1 MSSRPAAARSF
12 DNDKCGR
19 RALRNWALREGA
31 GRAALEPT
39 GRFHRALHQ
48 CLADA
53 GIEVVVVNPRRTR
66 NFARSIGKEAKNDLT
81 DAEVLAVFARLQLGE
96 ASEPKA
102 ETLQQLADLVG
113 ARRNL
118 VDCRD
123 ALRKAH
129 GEFCED
135 AANRMNRSIATIV
148 EEIAGLDTAIA
159 ARMRSDEGLKR
170 RSEIIRSVPGLRA
183 VTAAVLCAEMPELG
197 AVGHPQAAALVGV
210 APLRPGQR
218 ADIAGRAGSGAGGS
232 MCATCCTWPRSPPS
246 AATPTCGDSTS
257 GCVLREA
264 LQGRDRRGHAQAGHS
279 AERLAAPESG
289 VAAGGA
295 GQSRPAHEGAAVGL
309 PAASPGRALLCSGC
323 ARKRT
328 RALLGS
334 NPPGIRAWRLT
345 IAPAA
350 A

>member
-1 MSSRPAAARSF
+1 MHATSSTPPEVTVGIDVSKVRLDAHVEPTGAARSF

-39 GRFHRALHQ
+39 GRYHRALHQ

-66 NFARSIGKEAKNDLT
+66 NFARSIGKEARNDLT

-96 ASEPKA
+96 ASEPRA
-102 ETLQQLADLVG
+102 GTLQQLADLVG

-135 AANRMNRSIATIV
+135 AANRMNRSIETIV
-148 EEIAGLDTAIA
+148 EEIVGLDTAIA

-170 RSEIIRSVPGLRA
+170 RSEIIRSVPGCGP

-210 APLRPGQR
+210 APFDRDSGQHRGTRRIRGGRQHVRNVLYMAALSAIRCNPDLRR
-218 ADIAGRAGSGAGGS
+218 F
-232 MCATCCTWPRSPPS
+232 
-246 AATPTCGDSTS
+246 
-257 GCVLREA
+257 
-264 LQGRDRRGHAQAGHS
+264 H
-279 AERLAAPESG
+279 ERLC
-289 VAAGGA
+289 AAGKHFKVA
-295 GQSRPAHEGAAVGL
+295 IVAVMRKL
-309 PAASPGRALLCSGC
+309 VTLLNALLH
-323 ARKRT
+323 RNREWQ
-328 RALLGS
+328 LE
-334 NPPGIRAWRLT
+334 
-345 IAPAA
+345 APARVA
-350 A
+350 GA